1 MAEAELQTFAAVMD
15 SLVRISVS
23 MTFILLWDLFQP
35 RVLHNDTPASG
46 SLSFDQL
53 ANDLK
58 HRTVLKH
65 F

>member
-1 MAEAELQTFAAVMD
+1 MAEAELQTFTAIMD

-46 SLSFDQL
+46 SVSSDQL
-53 ANDLK
+53 SKDLK
-58 HRTVLKH
+58 HLTVPKH

>member
-1 MAEAELQTFAAVMD
+1 MAEAELQTFTAIMD

-35 RVLHNDTPASG
+35 RVLHNDTPESAP
-46 SLSFDQL
+46 LSFDQL
-53 ANDLK
+53 SNDLE
-58 HRTVLKH
+58 HLTVLKP